1 MNKKICAMAILII
14 MCGMITVSAASFEQ
28 EDFGNFTMDVPSNAN
43 FEEKTVIPA
52 GTVFTFSGG
61 SMSSSINEVASD
73 PEKTHPMWIDEDI
86 NLSIEYIIF
95 SEDNYTDCD
104 DAMEKLYNGSTK
116 KESINGVT
124 IYTLDPIDRYD
135 YAVCKVSDGFLFTSG
150 DEMVIVSGNK
160 LGELK
165 QIAASTEF
173 K

>member
-1 MNKKICAMAILII
+1 MNKKIYAIVIFII
-14 MCGMITVSAASFEQ
+14 LCGMITVSAASFER

-61 SMSSSINEVASD
+61 SMSSAINEVASD
-73 PEKTHPMWIDEDI
+73 SEKTHPMWIDEDI
-86 NLSIEYIIF
+86 DLSIEYIIF

-104 DAMEKLYNGSTK
+104 DAMEKLYNGSTE
-116 KESINGVT
+116 KESINGVS
-124 IYTLDPIDRYD
+124 IYELDPIDKYD

-150 DEMVIVSGNK
+150 DEMVIVSGNR